1 MKFIGQYI
9 QSLIARFRNDVYL
22 EDVSTG
28 SIASGGNLGLDSNNK
43 IVKNTISGG
52 GSISVQEIDGT
63 PSVTG
68 VTTLKVTNGTLT
80 DNTGGV
86 VTIDTGGASAVND
99 LSDANTSGVAANDI
113 LVFNGSEFVVESMQD
128 MINNPALFTFSVSS
142 FDDGLSGSF
151 LVGGTDGGNTGVWKA
166 ASAISFT
173 ASYVAGPP
181 NTSATIQKQ
190 VNGGAYSDVNSMTS
204 PAFTSGT
211 NNAAISY
218 PSRDQYI
225 RFRLRVVDAGNTTD
239 TQAGAL
245 FFRNNI
251 YFGAI
256 TSTTFTTTGLS
267 STLVTP
273 SSYDDNRSIN
283 ATTGKYLYVAF
294 PSSYTDIH
302 VNGFKFNSITC
313 PFEAKSVVS
322 VTNANGFTEN
332 YDTYRSSNPSLG
344 NSTLQ
349 LSTSATLVNHIFCGV
364 TTSANPNSLSAF
376 SSINQTIASND
387 ITRTWSPV
395 TAGAA
400 EYVMFAWP
408 SASRV
413 NGGNAPT
420 FTVGVLSG
428 GFSVA
433 NGGTAVS
440 FTNDNGYVEDYV
452 MYVSNNKN
460 LGTITVIT
468 S

>member
-9 QSLIARFRNDVYL
+9 QSLIARFRNDVYF
-22 EDVSTG
+22 ESVPDG
-28 SIASGGNLGLDSNNK
+28 SIDSGKNLGLDSSNK
-43 IVKNTISGG
+43 LVKATVTGGGG

-63 PSVTG
+63 PNVTG

-151 LVGGTDGGNTGVWKA
+151 LVGTGTWKA

-181 NTSATIQKQ
+181 STSATIQKQ

-218 PSRDQYI
+218 PGRDQYI
-225 RFRLRVVDAGNTTD
+225 RFRLRVVDNSNTTD

-267 STLVTP
+267 STLVT
-273 SSYDDNRSIN
+273 SSTYDDNRSIN
-283 ATTGKYLYVAF
+283 ATSGKYLYVAF

-349 LSTSATLVNHIFCGV
+349 LNTSATLVNHIFCGV

-387 ITRTWSPV
+387 ITRTWNAV
-395 TAGAA
+395 TAGAG
-400 EYVMFAWP
+400 EYIMFAWP
-408 SASRV
+408 SATRV

-420 FTVGVLSG
+420 FTVGVLPG

-433 NGGTAVS
+433 NSGTAVS
-440 FTNDNGYVEDYV
+440 YTNVNGYVEDYV

-460 LGTITVIT
+460 LGTVTVIT

>member
-9 QSLIARFRNDVYL
+9 QSLIARFRNDIYL
-22 EDVSTG
+22 EKVASDSVEGSPDSDTFLALKSGKVVRTAGST
-28 SIASGGNLGLDSNNK
+28 SS
-43 IVKNTISGG
+43 
-52 GSISVQEIDGT
+52 SISVQEIDGT

-151 LVGGTDGGNTGVWKA
+151 LVGTGTWKA

-181 NTSATIQKQ
+181 GTSATIQKQ

-245 FFRNNI
+245 YFRNNI
-251 YFGAI
+251 YFGAL

-267 STLVTP
+267 SSLVTS
-273 SSYDDNRSIN
+273 SSYDDNRDIN
-283 ATTGKYLYVAF
+283 ATSGKYLYVAF
-294 PSSYTDIH
+294 PSAYTDID

-322 VTNANGFTEN
+322 VTNTNGFTEN

-344 NSTLQ
+344 NSTLN

-364 TTSANPNSLSAF
+364 TTAANPNSLSAF

-387 ITRTWSPV
+387 ITRTWNAV
-395 TAGAA
+395 TAGAG
-400 EYVMFAWP
+400 EYIMFAWP
-408 SASRV
+408 SATRV

-420 FTVGVLSG
+420 FTVGVLPG

-433 NGGTAVS
+433 NSGTAVS

-460 LGTITVIT
+460 LGTVTVIT